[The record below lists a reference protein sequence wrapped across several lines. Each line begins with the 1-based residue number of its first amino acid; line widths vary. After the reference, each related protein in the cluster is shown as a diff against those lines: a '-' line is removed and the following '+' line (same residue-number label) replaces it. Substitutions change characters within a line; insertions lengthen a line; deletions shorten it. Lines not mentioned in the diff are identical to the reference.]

1 MRTALAAASA
11 LFALSCLAKEPARPA
26 QPQVLGRYHI
36 KASELPAAGAGRV
49 AANSADVVAG
59 PAGAALTVPPG
70 FRIAEY
76 AGGFS
81 EPRNMIEAPNGD
93 VLLADSGRGEV
104 VVLRDANHDGVAESR
119 AVFADSLS
127 RPFGLAVWREW
138 LYVGTGDAIV
148 RFPYRTGQ
156 TKAGAPPQSVAS
168 LPGGGHWTR
177 NIIFS
182 PDGAK
187 LFVAVGSRSNVSTGE
202 DPVRAAISVMNP
214 DGSGRS
220 VYASGLRN
228 PVGLAFYPGTS
239 TLWTAV
245 NERDELGD
253 DLPPDYAT
261 SVRQGE
267 FFGWPYAYIGTHPDP
282 RNGSKRPDLV
292 QKTRVPDV
300 LIQAHSAALGLAFY
314 NGTMFPADYR
324 GDGFVA
330 LHGSWNRAQLTGY
343 KVIRLRFDHGKPTGG
358 YDDFVVGWQASGSRV
373 WGRPVGVLVLRDG
386 SLLIADDG
394 GNRVWRVSYG
404 K

>member
-1 MRTALAAASA
+1 MRTALTA
-11 LFALSCLAKEPARPA
+11 LTALLAVSCLAKEPAP
-26 QPQVLGRYHI
+26 PPTLGHYHV
-36 KASELPAAGAGRV
+36 KATDLPAPGTGRV
-49 AANSADVVAG
+49 AANSSDVIAR
-59 PAGAALTVPPG
+59 PAEAQLHVPPG

-81 EPRNMIEAPNGD
+81 EPRNMVQAPNGD
-93 VLLADSGRGEV
+93 VLVADSGRGEI
-104 VVLRDANHDGVAESR
+104 VVLRDTNGDGVADAR
-119 AVFADSLS
+119 AVFADSLA
-127 RPFGLAVWREW
+127 RPFGLAIWHDW
-138 LYVGTGDAIV
+138 LYVGNGNAIV
-148 RFPYRTGQ
+148 RFPYRAGQ
-156 TKAGAPPQSVAS
+156 TKAIAPSQTVTD
-168 LPGGGHWTR
+168 LPRGGHWTR
-177 NIIFS
+177 NLTFS
-182 PDGAK
+182 PDGTK
-187 LFVAVGSRSNVSTGE
+187 LFVSVGSQSNASTGE
-202 DPVRAAISVMNP
+202 DPQRAAISVMNP

-220 VYASGLRN
+220 IYASGLRN

-267 FFGWPYAYIGTHPDP
+267 FFGWPYAYTGKHPDP
-282 RNGSKRPDLV
+282 HNGSKRPDLV
-292 QKTRVPDV
+292 QKTRIPDV

-314 NGTMFPADYR
+314 NGATFPADYR

-343 KVIRLRFDHGKPTGG
+343 KVIRLRFDHGKPTGA
-358 YDDFVVGWQASGSRV
+358 YDDFVTGWQVGGSKV
-373 WGRPVGVLVLRDG
+373 WGRPVGVLVLKDG

-394 GNRVWRVSYG
+394 GNKIWRVSYG